1 MRDITL
7 VAVIVTTSISGAMAT
22 AMSAASW
29 TMHNQHVYSAGESAD
44 AAEPA
49 KGQSGG
55 QSAWY
60 EPATTLKVETI
71 DLDLKDDARGKTL
84 PLRVRAPI
92 GAPGEHP
99 LVIFSHGA
107 GGSRDAFADLSA
119 AWAAQG
125 YIVVHCTHD
134 DSIQLRRDKGEKLDR
149 LLSDPK
155 SLKSDVKP
163 KERMAD
169 VSLIIDQIA
178 TIQKSLDGNSKTAGA
193 KIDVSRIAIAGH
205 SAGALTTQMAI
216 GVKVRGGRAGA
227 AALIPTN
234 VGDDRLKCAIV
245 ISGQGLT
252 NRMMTKESWN
262 ELDKPMLV
270 ITGSKDVARISDE
283 TPESRRH
290 PYEYAKPGDKY
301 LLFMEGATHSSYQGK
316 VKLRALEGDNPD
328 DGVLKM
334 VTRSTGSTTLAF
346 LDAYLKKS
354 DAAKEYLVSGSIPKV
369 TEGKAT
375 LEHK

>member
-1 MRDITL
+1 MRDTTL
-7 VAVIVTTSISGAMAT
+7 VAVMVMTSIAGAMARSAST
-22 AMSAASW
+22 LDVHCEMAPPVAGQATEPAAAS
-29 TMHNQHVYSAGESAD
+29 T
-44 AAEPA
+44 
-49 KGQSGG
+49 
-55 QSAWY
+55 WY

-71 DLDLKDDARGKTL
+71 DLDLKDDVRGKTL

-92 GAPGEHP
+92 AAAGEYP

-134 DSIQLRRDKGEKLDR
+134 DSLQLRRQKDENLER
-149 LLSDPK
+149 ILTDPK

-169 VSLIIDQIA
+169 VTLIIDEVA

-193 KIDVSRIAIAGH
+193 KIDASRIAIAGH

-216 GVKVRGGRAGA
+216 GVKVRGGRAGVG
-227 AALIPTN
+227 ALTPAN
-234 VGDDRLKCAIV
+234 VGDARIACGIV

-252 NRMMTKESWN
+252 NRMMTKESWS
-262 ELDKPMLV
+262 ELEKPMLV

-301 LLFMEGATHSSYQGK
+301 LLFMEGATHSSYQGR

-328 DGVLKM
+328 DATLKM
-334 VTRSTGSTTLAF
+334 ITRATGSTTQAF
-346 LDAYLKKS
+346 LDAYVKKN
-354 DAAKEYLVSGSIPKV
+354 DAAKSYLVSASIPKV